1 MIENY
6 HLLGDD
12 LPKKDPWSEDRLGFA
27 PFAER
32 LSKIIQ
38 NLQAKNGYVIGLHGA
53 WGSGKSTVLNFVV
66 AHLEKANETTKGSG
80 KVEVIDFRPWI
91 VSGHQDL
98 IAAFFKLL
106 SESLGPRDGWWKR
119 QRKRVVRLFGFGSD
133 NLVDTVTK
141 LAIAVDPTFGI
152 ASGTVGAVA
161 KRSLGKAIDRFLSEP
176 SLQTVHQQLAEQLA
190 VSKRRFLVVIDDL
203 DRLEDEEV
211 KDVMRMVKTIGHLP
225 NVVYLLSYDRDIV
238 WKALDGQVE
247 RVGPRFA
254 EKIVQQD
261 LELPKPSRRA
271 LMSLLEEQIEFIPQ
285 PPEGSMRWF
294 HIVRYGLFRW
304 IRSPRDVLRL
314 GNAVKF
320 SWSALEGEVDPHD
333 VIAMEGL
340 KLFDTAAFAWL
351 RDNRDFLFSEGIY
364 QMAQDDAKRA
374 AVEKLKQRLQEGERT
389 HVLEV
394 VSAMFPQVGKW
405 AADKRYHGGES
416 HVETVKRRGV
426 GSEAG
431 YDSYFALYPSRN
443 AVPKSVIDEV
453 TTNLGDAG
461 ALERTIRAYLGKD
474 DDNGQSMIASFLD
487 ELHVRFLGQAPAQP
501 THALLDALFRVGE
514 EVVSLEGQERVFTVP
529 PRSKIWFL
537 IKEML
542 EQWGPE
548 EAGERLLQAFER
560 SRSVTFHADVYV
572 SCGQTIGVFESDS
585 RQTELILRK
594 DFDALGERLLPEIVE
609 AAKDGTLVDAP
620 YYFDIVEAWAHVGDI
635 SDAKAWISQGMADSA
650 EFMRKIGRGLLA
662 HSVGTRLRS
671 YTMRTVPDPKLYD
684 LEQMVSFGRRHLANE
699 TLSDEQRSVISEMVR
714 GAEAFAS
721 GQQGEDDSE
730 R

>member
-1 MIENY
+1 MTENY

-12 LPKKDPWSEDRLGFA
+12 LPKKDPWREDRLGFA
-27 PFAER
+27 SFAER
-32 LSKIIQ
+32 MAKIIQ
-38 NLQAKNGYVIGLHGA
+38 NLQAQNGYVIGLHGA
-53 WGSGKSTVLNFVV
+53 WGSGKSTVLNFVA
-66 AHLEKANETTKGSG
+66 AHIEKANETIMGSG
-80 KVEVIDFRPWI
+80 KIEVIDFRPWI

-106 SESLGPRDGWWKR
+106 SEKLGPRDGWWKR
-119 QRKRVVRLFGFGSD
+119 QRKRVVRLFGYGSD
-133 NLVDTVTK
+133 HLVETVTK
-141 LAIAVDPTFGI
+141 LAIAVDPTLGV

-161 KRSLGKAIDRFLSEP
+161 KRSLGRLIDRFLNEP
-176 SLQTVHQQLAEQLA
+176 SLQTIHQQLAEQLA
-190 VSKRRFLVVIDDL
+190 RSQRRFLVVIDDL

-225 NVVYLLSYDRDIV
+225 NVVYLLAYDRNIV

-261 LELPKPSRRA
+261 LELPKPSRQA

-333 VIAMEGL
+333 VLAMEGL

-351 RDNRDFLFSEGIY
+351 RDNRDFLFSEGVH
-364 QMAQDDAKRA
+364 QMAQEDAKRD
-374 AVEKLKQRLQEGERT
+374 AVEKLKQRLHDGERA
-389 HVLEV
+389 HVMEV

-405 AADKRYHGGES
+405 ADKRPNHGGES
-416 HVETVKRRGV
+416 HVETLKRRGV

-453 TTNLGDAG
+453 MTNLGDVG
-461 ALERTIRAYLGKD
+461 ALERTIRVYLGKKD
-474 DDNGQSMIASFLD
+474 DHGQSLIAGFLD
-487 ELHVRFLGQAPAQP
+487 ELHARFLGQDPARP
-501 THALLDALFRVGE
+501 TPALLDALFRVGE
-514 EVVSLEGQERVFTVP
+514 EVVSLEGQERMFLVP
-529 PRSKIWFL
+529 PRSKLWFM

-548 EAGERLLQAFER
+548 AAGERLLQAFEA
-560 SRSVTFHADVYV
+560 SSSVMFRADVYV
-572 SCGQTIGVFESDS
+572 SCGQTIGVFKSDS
-585 RQTELILRK
+585 RQAELILRK
-594 DFDALGERLLPEIVE
+594 DFDALGERLLPDILEK
-609 AAKDGTLVDAP
+609 AKTGALVDAP
-620 YYFDIVEAWAHVGDI
+620 YYFDIVETWAHVGNV
-635 SDAKAWISQGMADSA
+635 SDARAWLSQGMADSA
-650 EFMRKIGRGLLA
+650 EFMSKVGRGLLA
-662 HSVGTRLRS
+662 HSVGTRVRS
-671 YTMRTVPDPKLYD
+671 YTMRTAPDPRFYN
-684 LEQMVSFGRRHLANE
+684 LEQIVSFGRRHLANE
-699 TLSDEQRSVISEMVR
+699 ALSDEQRSVISEMVR
-714 GAEAFAS
+714 GAEAFS
-721 GQQGEDDSE
+721 SRPQEEDGSE
-730 R
+730 S

>member
-1 MIENY
+1 MTEND

-32 LSKIIQ
+32 LSKVIQ
-38 NLQAKNGYVIGLHGA
+38 NLHAKNGYVIGLHGV

-66 AHLEKANETTKGSG
+66 AYLGKFNETAEEQN
-80 KVEVIDFRPWI
+80 KVEIIDFRPWI
-91 VSGHQDL
+91 VAGHQDL

-106 SESLGPRDGWWKR
+106 SESIGPRDGRWKR
-119 QRKRVVRLFGFGSD
+119 LKKRAVRIFGFGSD
-133 NLVDTVTK
+133 KLVDTVAK
-141 LAIAVDPTFGI
+141 LAITVDPTFGV

-161 KRSLGKAIDRFLSEP
+161 KRSLGQAIERFLSEP
-176 SLQTVHQQLAEQLA
+176 SLQAVHQQLALQL
-190 VSKRRFLVVIDDL
+190 VDSKRRFLVIIDDL
-203 DRLEDEEV
+203 DRLEDDEV

-225 NVVYLLSYDRDIV
+225 NVVYLLAYDREIV
-238 WKALDGQVE
+238 WKALEGKVE

-261 LELPKPSRRA
+261 LELPRPTRRA
-271 LMSLLEEQIEFIPQ
+271 LTLLLEEQIESIPQ

-314 GNAVKF
+314 GNAIKF

-364 QMAQDDAKRA
+364 QMAQDDAKRD
-374 AVEKLKQRLQEGERT
+374 AVEKLKQRLQESERA

-405 AADKRYHGGES
+405 ADKRPYHGGES
-416 HVETVKRRGV
+416 HVETIKRRGV

-431 YDSYFALYPSRN
+431 YDSYFAFYPSQN
-443 AVPKSVIDEV
+443 AVPKSVIDKMIA
-453 TTNLGDAG
+453 NLGDAD
-461 ALERTIRAYLGKD
+461 ALERTIRTYLSKGD
-474 DDNGQSMIASFLD
+474 DQGGSMIASFLD
-487 ELHVRFLGQAPAQP
+487 ELHARFLGQAPASP
-501 THALLDALFRVGE
+501 TQALLDALFRVGD
-514 EVVSLEGQERVFTVP
+514 EVVSLDGQERMFLLP

-542 EQWGPE
+542 EQWGPKD
-548 EAGERLLQAFER
+548 AGERLLQVFELT
-560 SRSVTFHADVYV
+560 RSVTFRADIYV

-585 RQTELILRK
+585 RQTELIPVK
-594 DFDALGERLLPEIVE
+594 DFDALGARLLPDIVDAE
-609 AAKDGTLVDAP
+609 KNGTLVDAP
-620 YYFDIVEAWAHVGDI
+620 YYFDIVEAWAHLGDV
-635 SDAKAWISQGMADSA
+635 SEVRVWISRGMADSA
-650 EFMRKIGRGLLA
+650 EFMRKVGRGLLA
-662 HSVGTRLRS
+662 HSVGTRVRS
-671 YTMRTVPDPKLYD
+671 YTMRTVPDPRFYD
-684 LEQMVSFGRRHLANE
+684 LEQIVSFGRRHLANQA
-699 TLSDEQRSVISEMVR
+699 LSDEQRSVISEMVR

-721 GQQGEDDSE
+721 GQQGEGSPE
-730 R
+730 S